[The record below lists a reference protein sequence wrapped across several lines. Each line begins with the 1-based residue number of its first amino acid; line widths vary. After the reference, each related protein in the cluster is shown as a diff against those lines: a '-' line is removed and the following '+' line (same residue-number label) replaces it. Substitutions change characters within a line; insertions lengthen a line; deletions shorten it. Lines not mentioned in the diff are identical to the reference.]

1 MQKRLKKI
9 LIKTDKFLK
18 ILDLDYLVDKLKIK
32 KVHPILNQI
41 MMIQTD
47 DI

>member
-1 MQKRLKKI
+1 M
-9 LIKTDKFLK
+9 IKTDKFLK

-32 KVHPILNQI
+32 KVHQILNQI